1 MIVQEPDTTHYRS
14 IWISDAHLGTRTCW
28 AGRLL
33 DFLRHH
39 DSEHLYL
46 VGDLVDGW
54 QLKRSW
60 RWTQS
65 YNDVIQK
72 VLRKVRKGTRVI
84 YIPGNHDEFARDYES
99 LQFGGITILKD
110 AIHETANGK
119 RLLVLHGDE
128 FDGVVHYA
136 RWLAFLGSYGY
147 DLILLLTYWINKLR
161 RKTGV
166 GQWSLAAF
174 LKDKVKNI
182 MKFISD
188 YETALVR
195 EARKRGADGVICGH
209 IHKADLREIDGVIYG
224 NTGDWVESCS
234 ALVEREDGRLEII
247 HWFQERD
254 YRQEDSLPS
263 AAFNS
268 PNSGQPRTEM
278 G

>member
-1 MIVQEPDTTHYRS
+1 MIVQETATIHYRS
-14 IWISDAHLGTRTCW
+14 IWISDVHLGTRTCW

-39 DSEHLYL
+39 DSSYLYL
-46 VGDLVDGW
+46 VGDMVDGW

-60 RWTQS
+60 YWTQP

-72 VLRKVRKGTRVI
+72 VLRKVRKGTQVI
-84 YIPGNHDEFARDYES
+84 YIPGNHDEFARDFEG
-99 LQFGGITILKD
+99 LQFGGITILKE
-110 AIHETANGK
+110 AVHETANGK

-128 FDGVVHYA
+128 FDGIVHYA

-166 GQWSLAAF
+166 GQRSLAAF
-174 LKDKVKNI
+174 LKGKVKNV

-195 EARKRGADGVICGH
+195 EALKRGADGLICGH
-209 IHKADLREIDGVIYG
+209 IHNADLREIDGMIYG

-234 ALVEREDGRLEII
+234 ALVEHEDGRLEVV
-247 HWFQERD
+247 HWFHERT
-254 YRQEDSLPS
+254 YRQEDILPS
-263 AAFNS
+263 ALPPLNESA
-268 PNSGQPRTEM
+268 
-278 G
+278 